1 MEQIPEEYKM
11 IYKTFIN
18 QIRRRFLRRQNNNPA
33 SIEKD
38 SDHSTPQRTPGN
50 QQNVRCSKAILVA
63 ETNKG
68 DTKQM
73 RRMHPLQKGRTTGDS
88 TGVLL

>member
-1 MEQIPEEYKM
+1 MHREKNNGTNTRGVQR
-11 IYKTFIN
+11 IYKTFIDE
-18 QIRRRFLRRQNNNPA
+18 IRRRLLRQQNNNPT

-38 SDHSTPQRTPGN
+38 SNHFTQQRTPGN

-68 DTKQM
+68 DTTQM
-73 RRMHPLQKGRTTGDS
+73 RRMYSLQNGR
-88 TGVLL
+88 

>member
-1 MEQIPEEYKM
+1 MHREKNNGTNTRRVQRM
-11 IYKTFIN
+11 YKTFIN
-18 QIRRRFLRRQNNNPA
+18 EIRRRLLRRQNNNPT

-38 SDHSTPQRTPGN
+38 NNHFTPQKTPGN

-73 RRMHPLQKGRTTGDS
+73 RRKYSLQNGR
-88 TGVLL
+88 